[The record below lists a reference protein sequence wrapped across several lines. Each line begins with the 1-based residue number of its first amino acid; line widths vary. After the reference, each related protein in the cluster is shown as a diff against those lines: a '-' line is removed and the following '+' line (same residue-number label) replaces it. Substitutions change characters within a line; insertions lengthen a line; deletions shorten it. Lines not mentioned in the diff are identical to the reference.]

1 MGIQKINKGR
11 AQRIEWIDALK
22 GFAILSV
29 VLGHVLLGYGE
40 NYAFETS
47 INNTILSVMD
57 WIYAWHMPLFF
68 AISGYTFH
76 LAYVIENK
84 KQVEIKGEKIKK
96 QIINLFGIYLLFQ
109 IALCV
114 LKTVFSTFVDNS
126 MTFSDLVGNIIIPN
140 TLMWYIWVLI
150 IYYVLFS
157 FLIPMKISSNRFFLI
172 ITFFLAIAILA
183 TDEKFGWGLALKN
196 LVHNLFYFAIGTKEL
211 IGYNRK
217 IRVEITSFLC
227 ILASIIFLIT
237 KSMNYPVLS
246 AALSEIIAI
255 TAILSIFYLFEERNV
270 KNSILVRLGK
280 KSLVIYLLHT
290 YFVTAF
296 KVLFIR
302 GELCNTYS
310 VLPIILVTWIVPVV
324 ITYGIAI
331 MCDKYKWL
339 GWIFHPVDLLKK

>member
-1 MGIQKINKGR
+1 M
-11 AQRIEWIDALK
+11 
-22 GFAILSV
+22 
-29 VLGHVLLGYGE
+29 
-40 NYAFETS
+40 
-47 INNTILSVMD
+47 
-57 WIYAWHMPLFF
+57 
-68 AISGYTFH
+68 
-76 LAYVIENK
+76 
-84 KQVEIKGEKIKK
+84 
-96 QIINLFGIYLLFQ
+96 
-109 IALCV
+109 
-114 LKTVFSTFVDNS
+114 
-126 MTFSDLVGNIIIPN
+126 
-140 TLMWYIWVLI
+140 
-150 IYYVLFS
+150 
-157 FLIPMKISSNRFFLI
+157 
-172 ITFFLAIAILA
+172 
-183 TDEKFGWGLALKN
+183 
-196 LVHNLFYFAIGTKEL
+196 

-331 MCDKYKWL
+331 MCNKYKWL